1 MKEFDDLPGICYYK
15 KNSETPQLYKVI
27 RMVSKG
33 PGYTVHYINAS
44 NPELILKLA
53 NSIFDK
59 HFIKLD
65 DEKFQ
70 VHYAHCC
77 NHHGCKY
84 GDVDCPVETQKI
96 PGKYRCE
103 TCDMM
108 RDDAIAQF
116 PFLGFKLLD
125 AKICK
130 EVYNGEKVWVFE
142 RAMDF
147 KIKYSE
153 INGDLSEILLKSID
167 HVKEE
172 LNDEISEILYGGD
185 R

>member
-1 MKEFDDLPGICYYK
+1 MDTIEHFYYR
-15 KNSETPQLYKVI
+15 KNTETGLPQLYKVI
-27 RMVSKG
+27 EIISQGR
-33 PGYTVHYINAS
+33 GYTVKYINIENEDWLLS
-44 NPELILKLA
+44 LS

-59 HFIKLD
+59 QFKKLEGD
-65 DEKFQ
+65 WAI
-70 VHYAHCC
+70 HHTHCC

-116 PFLGFKLLD
+116 PFLGFDLLP
-125 AKICK
+125 AEVCK
-130 EVYNGEKVWVFE
+130 AVYNGEKVWVLE
-142 RAMDF
+142 RAEDF

-153 INGDLSEILLKSID
+153 INGDISEILMKAID
-167 HVKEE
+167 HVKES
-172 LNDEISEILYGGD
+172 LNQEIAEMIAGED
-185 R
+185 I